1 LSAIRSALGLS
12 AEAAADINA
21 LYAAELGRAA
31 DAGGLAAFQQ
41 SLANG
46 SSLSAIRSAL
56 GLSAE
61 AASNINTMYVTEL
74 GRTADPG
81 GLAFFQQS
89 LANGSSLSAERSA
102 IASGP
107 EAVGDMQ
114 STFQSLVAATVD
126 PGLLATLENI
136 LASGAGA
143 IAKVG
148 SAMLSSAAI
157 QGGLAGD
164 YDQLLGRDPTS
175 AELSAETS
183 ELANDA
189 TGVTSPT
196 WQGLFA
202 AIDNGF
208 TKFLTEVNPIGS
220 AIAASATTSPAQR
233 AANLA
238 AAKAALADPNVAAMI
253 KTLQAAEN
261 GSFNGINGTQ
271 PPVSDLKSLP

>member
-1 LSAIRSALGLS
+1 
-12 AEAAADINA
+12 
-21 LYAAELGRAA
+21 
-31 DAGGLAAFQQ
+31 
-41 SLANG
+41 
-46 SSLSAIRSAL
+46 
-56 GLSAE
+56 
-61 AASNINTMYVTEL
+61 
-74 GRTADPG
+74 
-81 GLAFFQQS
+81 
-89 LANGSSLSAERSA
+89 
-102 IASGP
+102 
-107 EAVGDMQ
+107 
-114 STFQSLVAATVD
+114 
-126 PGLLATLENI
+126 
-136 LASGAGA
+136 
-143 IAKVG
+143 
-148 SAMLSSAAI
+148 
-157 QGGLAGD
+157 LAGD

-271 PPVSDLKSLP
+271 PPVSDLSHFPKSATASSAAGAIQILRDTYNEQSNKLGLFDFFL